1 MTTQMPMNPKHLI
14 FTFIAIVLS
23 LAFAACKKDTPETL
37 TPKITDENVT
47 VTANSATFTWTVDW
61 VGKRISV
68 VELSQNE
75 DMCNSQ
81 FYGSEDELN
90 KSEFIVKV
98 HNLTPNTKYYYRFWV
113 WNQNYVDN
121 KFVMGIKD
129 FCTLSGFINAPFS
142 VSQNERVFFSKGN
155 LQYRAYDNQ
164 WQFASY
170 QYEYIGSDNSNISDT
185 YTGWI
190 DLFGWGTSGWD
201 NGAVCY
207 QPWSTSISY
216 DDYYVYGALS
226 FNLFDQGGKAD
237 WGYNAISDGG
247 NTINSWRTLTNQEWE
262 YVFNT
267 RTTSTNIRYAKAKV
281 NGVAGVILLPDEWN
295 ASIYTLNSPNEST
308 ASYNK
313 NVISASQWVT
323 LEQAGAV
330 FLPAADYRY
339 GSTFQDQSFKCGNY
353 WSASYYDS
361 KNAFCLYFGDSY
373 LYPSSNEYRYY
384 GHSVRLVCPAQ

>member
-1 MTTQMPMNPKHLI
+1 MKRNYLI
-14 FTFIAIVLS
+14 LMAIAFVLGIAVTS
-23 LAFAACKKDTPETL
+23 CNKNEMGQKD
-37 TPKITDENVT
+37 PKITDENVT
-47 VTANSATFTWTVDW
+47 VTANSATFTWTVEW

-75 DMCNSQ
+75 DMSNSQ
-81 FYGSEDELN
+81 FYGSEEELN
-90 KSEFIVKV
+90 KSEFTVTA
-98 HNLTPNTKYYYRFWV
+98 HDLAPNTKYYYRFWV
-113 WNQNYVDN
+113 WNQSYVDN

-142 VSQNERVFFSKGN
+142 VSRNEKVFFSKGN
-155 LQYRAYDNQ
+155 LQYRASDNK
-164 WQFASY
+164 WQFAPY

-207 QPWSTSISY
+207 QPWSTNESNG
-216 DDYYVYGALS
+216 DYYVYGALS

-237 WGYNAISDGG
+237 WGYNAISNGG
-247 NTINSWRTLTNQEWE
+247 NTMSSWRTLTNQEWE

-267 RTTSTNIRYAKAKV
+267 RTTSTNIRYAKANV
-281 NGVAGVILLPDEWN
+281 NNVNGVILLPDDWN
-295 ASIYTLNSPNEST
+295 ASVYTLSSPNESS
-308 ASYNK
+308 AHFGR

-330 FLPAADYRY
+330 FLPAADYRNGHSY
-339 GSTFQDQSFKCGNY
+339 PSTYYENHNGYY
-353 WSASYYDS
+353 WSASYSDSEKVYCLHFYDD
-361 KNAFCLYFGDSY
+361 NLYSSY
-373 LYPSSNEYRYY
+373 KQSRYMGY
-384 GHSVRLVCPAQ
+384 SVRLVCPAQ